1 MMGTPSTHFCA
12 HFGRLHTRPNL
23 GTVRPMANNLAKL
36 RQERGWSQ
44 DHLATLMG
52 TTRNQLA
59 KLEGGTRRLSN
70 VWIERA
76 ARALVVDPGALV
88 TSMGG
93 VPIVGDVGAGGRIVY
108 HGEPQGSHEQ
118 AERPPGAS
126 DGTVA
131 VKVQGNSMPGIAE
144 DEWLIY
150 YDDRVS
156 GFPDEWLGKVCV
168 VWLPDDRVFV
178 KRILRGRDPGGF
190 DLVSTGS
197 YDPMRD
203 EEIAWSAKV
212 SFIKPR

>member
-1 MMGTPSTHFCA
+1 
-12 HFGRLHTRPNL
+12 
-23 GTVRPMANNLAKL
+23 MANNLAKL